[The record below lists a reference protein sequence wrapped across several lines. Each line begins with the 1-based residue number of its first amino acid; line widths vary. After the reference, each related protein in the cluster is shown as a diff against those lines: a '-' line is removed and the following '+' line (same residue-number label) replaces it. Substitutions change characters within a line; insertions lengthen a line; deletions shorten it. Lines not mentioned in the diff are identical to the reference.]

1 MPLFHRFRP
10 FDLRARADGDADKPD
25 DGSLDIRASTNEPV
39 SMGDWSEVLDHDADS
54 VDASSARAL
63 LINHDADQIA
73 GPLRDAP
80 EFDGSGSNVKA
91 SILPEARMRSG
102 VSVRDAVKSGALRG
116 VSIGYGY
123 NMADTDW
130 NEETKTLRVKRWSLR
145 EVSLTPIPADLNAQV
160 RSLPDE
166 IKHRK
171 IIMTDPIKPEP
182 AAVPPV
188 DVVAERAAL
197 RTEAKEIA
205 ALARSVGLNADDF
218 MGMSKADAQVAMLAA
233 RAKKDA
239 EKVPEPAQ
247 PATPG
252 IRMGEDVADK
262 QRDAFAEATLAR
274 CGFKG
279 QTDGNPYAGKTIL
292 DQVRVYARNVGVRG
306 YENWGR
312 KDLAH
317 FALNETSQ
325 ISGFRDAANIINANF
340 ASFVVLNAVTKVV
353 LKGYEMGAAQTQYQR
368 ITTTQSVP
376 DFKTYYLGAL
386 GTGNLQ
392 QTAENVAFPELIKSE
407 GVYSNTAKMWGG
419 TLSLTLQAL
428 INDDTGQFDRS
439 LRSAGMIAQKT
450 RDRRT
455 FQKLLMGTATSTGSS
470 TWTSNTTSG
479 CSPVWTT
486 ADTLAAARAKVN
498 KGIIDLMNKVG
509 LDGNPLGTQ
518 TRFLVGGPTV
528 GAYLAG
534 LQYGAPGQ
542 TVGNAYAGQTELVIS
557 QWMEASALT
566 GYSTTTFYALGDPET
581 ASGLIISSIAGYE
594 SPQVQEY
601 DAGAVGARKW
611 KVWDAF
617 EVDLPYL
624 TVGST
629 ATIAAAQ
636 QCTT

>member
-1 MPLFHRFRP
+1 MPLFRRFRAFEP
-10 FDLRARADGDADKPD
+10 RPRAEGDAAGAKD
-25 DGSLDIRASTNEPV
+25 DGTLDIRASTDEPV
-39 SMGDWSEVLDHDADS
+39 SMGNWFEVLEHGADC

-63 LINHDADQIA
+63 LVNHNPNQIA
-73 GPLRDAP
+73 GPLNGAP
-80 EFDGSGSNVKA
+80 SFDGHSCDVRA
-91 SILPEARMRSG
+91 SILPDARLQSN
-102 VSVRDAVKSGALRG
+102 VSVRAAVDSGALRG

-123 NMADTDW
+123 DMADTEWDGDQRI
-130 NEETKTLRVKRWSLR
+130 LRVKRWSLR

-166 IKHRK
+166 ITNRTRN
-171 IIMTDPIKPEP
+171 IPMPDPVNPD
-182 AAVPPV
+182 AVPPV
-188 DVVAERAAL
+188 DVAAERAAM
-197 RTEAKEIA
+197 RTEAREIA
-205 ALARSVGLNADDF
+205 VLARSVGLNADDF
-218 MGMSKADAQVAMLAA
+218 VGMPKADAQVAMLAA

-239 EKVPEPAQ
+239 EKQPDPEQPITPA
-247 PATPG
+247 
-252 IRMGEDVADK
+252 IRMGQEHVEK

-274 CGFKG
+274 NGFKG
-279 QTDGNPYAGKTIL
+279 ETQGNPYAGKTIL
-292 DQVRVYARNVGVRG
+292 DQVRAYVRAVGIRG
-306 YENWGR
+306 SEDWSR

-353 LKGYEMGAAQTQYQR
+353 LKGYEMGASQVQYQR
-368 ITTTQSVP
+368 ISTTQVVP

-392 QTAENVAFPELIKSE
+392 LTPENVAFPELIKSE
-407 GVYSNTAKMWGG
+407 GVYNDAVKMWGG

-428 INDDTGQFDRS
+428 LNDDTGQFDRS

-450 RDRRT
+450 KDRRV
-455 FQKLLMGTATSTGSS
+455 FQKLLLGTSATSS

-498 KGIIDLMNKVG
+498 LGIIALMNKVG

-557 QWMEASALT
+557 QWMEASALS
-566 GYSTTTFYALGDPET
+566 GYSTTTFYALGDPEM
-581 ASGLIISSIAGYE
+581 SGGLVVSQIAGYE

-611 KVWDAF
+611 KVWQPF
-617 EVDLPYL
+617 EADLPYL

-629 ATIAAAQ
+629 ATIASAQ